1 MKNLKKLTGIIL
13 ALLMMFMSV
22 GGAFAAFATQADTAA
37 QVEIQAAEAEIT
49 DGSIADV
56 FTELFEKIKKI
67 VLTLI
72 GNIRTLFDTEY
83 SKVDVSEYSEDA
95 FEIPALDKGFVPQGI
110 CYVEA
115 LDAFAISGYI
125 KGENSRLY
133 FVDNKDGDVKELILK
148 DFTKHTGGIAS
159 DGANIWVAA
168 GGDDKAGGYIYHLS
182 VASVLL
188 AKDGDEIEFDG
199 SFQTQ
204 VRAST
209 LCCDGEML
217 YVAEF
222 YEKRDYP
229 VNPDHAEG
237 DNKAWAVG
245 YELPVM
251 PYEYDGEEKA
261 PDVIISIPEK
271 VQGMAISAEGNIL
284 FSSSYGRFNDSSLYV
299 YEPFESWTE
308 QSKDYNGKTVSF
320 YIADENSFVTKIK
333 MPTLMEGIDV
343 EGNGLYVLFESGAE
357 AYSDAKEII
366 KNVRLVD
373 VASLILNA

>member
-1 MKNLKKLTGIIL
+1 MKKLKKLTGIIL

-22 GGAFAAFATQADTAA
+22 GGAFTAFATQTDNSS

-49 DGSIADV
+49 DGSIADA
-56 FTELFEKIKKI
+56 FTAVFEKIKKL
-67 VLTLI
+67 VLTFI
-72 GNIRTLFDTEY
+72 GNIRTLFDSEY
-83 SKVDVSEYSEDA
+83 SKVDVAEYAEDA
-95 FEIPALDKGFVPQGI
+95 FEIPALDNGFVPQGI

-133 FVDNKDGDVKELILK
+133 LVDNKDGKVKEIIFK
-148 DFTKHTGGIAS
+148 DFTKHAGGIAS
-159 DGANIWVAA
+159 DGANIWISA
-168 GGDDKAGGYIYHLS
+168 GGSDKKGGYVYHLS
-182 VASVLL
+182 LASVIF

-204 VRAST
+204 VRGST

-229 VNPDHAEG
+229 VNPDHAAGE
-237 DNKAWAVG
+237 NKAWAVG
-245 YELPVM
+245 YELPVL

-271 VQGMAISAEGNIL
+271 VQGMAISAEGNVL

-299 YEPFESWTE
+299 YEPFDSWTQ

-320 YIADENSFVTKIK
+320 YVADESSFVTKIK

-343 EGNGLYVLFESGAE
+343 EGDGLYVLFESGAKE
-357 AYSDAKEII
+357 YADAKEVIS
-366 KNVRLVD
+366 NVRCVEI
-373 VASLILNA
+373 ASLIANA